1 MVTIYSGIVLNQI
14 KYSDSQI
21 ITRVFSPELG
31 SKSYLLR
38 SRKSGKGV
46 NRSIIQPLS
55 LISFSCALQES
66 KGLQTIQEVQLARPY
81 THIPFDPIKSSI
93 TLFLQELMH
102 KCLPEDYVNDQL
114 YTFLKN
120 ALILLDDAWD
130 ARNFHVWSML
140 EISRHF
146 GFYPLTTPAMAS
158 LYFNVEDGLFS
169 ETPSPNSLD
178 LHTSGIL
185 ADLLHRDWSEVQ
197 SMDLHSSTRRM
208 LLHGLSN
215 FLRYHLDGLRE
226 IKSIEILQEVFH
238 TEG

>member
-1 MVTIYSGIVLNQI
+1 
-14 KYSDSQI
+14 
-21 ITRVFSPELG
+21 
-31 SKSYLLR
+31 
-38 SRKSGKGV
+38 
-46 NRSIIQPLS
+46 
-55 LISFSCALQES
+55 LISFSCALQEGKS
-66 KGLQTIQEVQLARPY
+66 LQTIQEVQLARPY
-81 THIPFDPIKSSI
+81 AHIPFDPIKSSI

-114 YTFLKN
+114 YAFLKN

-146 GFYPLTTPAMAS
+146 GFYPLTNSQMDAS
-158 LYFNVEDGLFS
+158 YFNVDEGLFS
-169 ETPSPNSLD
+169 ENPSPNGLD
-178 LHTSGIL
+178 LETSRIL
-185 ADLLHRDWSEVQ
+185 ANLLHRDWSEVQ

-208 LLHGLSN
+208 LLHGLSQ

-238 TEG
+238 NEG